1 MLPEEYR
8 NSSPKRIY
16 QADSAWSEQVK
27 TTRQKLVDLCGRCLN
42 RVVRVETV
50 DGEIYEGTVVGT
62 SGSHL
67 YLAVQDKRFFSPLG
81 YGFGFGYNSFI
92 LPLVLYDLL
101 VLTLL
106 I

>member
-1 MLPEEYR
+1 MLTEQYR
-8 NSSPKRIY
+8 DSGPKRIY
-16 QADSAWSEQVK
+16 QADTSWSEQVK
-27 TTRQKLVDLCGRCLN
+27 TTRKKLAELCGKCLY

-50 DGEIYEGTVVGT
+50 DGEVYEGTVVGT

-67 YLAVQDKRFFSPLG
+67 YLAVHDKRFFSPWG
-81 YGFGFGYNSFI
+81 YSFGYSSFI

>member
-1 MLPEEYR
+1 MLAEQYR
-8 NSSPKRIY
+8 SGGPQRLY
-16 QADSAWSEQVK
+16 QADAGWSEQVK
-27 TTRQKLVDLCGRCLN
+27 STRKKLAELCGKCMYRM
-42 RVVRVETV
+42 VRVETV
-50 DGEIYEGTVVGT
+50 DGEVYEGMVVGT

-67 YLAVQDKRFFSPLG
+67 YLAVRDQRFFSPWGYPFG
-81 YGFGFGYNSFI
+81 YGSFI

>member
-1 MLPEEYR
+1 MLTEQYR
-8 NSSPKRIY
+8 DSGPRRIY
-16 QADSAWSEQVK
+16 QADASWSEQVK
-27 TTRQKLVDLCGRCLN
+27 ATRRKLAELCGQCLY
-42 RVVRVETV
+42 RTVRVETV
-50 DGEIYEGTVVGT
+50 DGEVYEGMVVGT

-67 YLAVQDKRFFSPLG
+67 YLAVRDQRFFSPWG
-81 YGFGFGYNSFI
+81 AGFGYGSFI